1 MQANIELASGCT
13 LSLLSHMICYLFIF
27 LVKVLYD
34 AYVSLD
40 GKCRFATPSLH
51 IHVLL
56 LLLWLAFLQLRW
68 NSLDCTLYSSWRS
81 VFIPW
86 APHTWQ
92 ILSLLRLKCL
102 RKWIDCFWSYREL
115 LLLCL
120 IDDIS
125 LISDCLH
132 IGYRLQKSTLHN
144 VVEAV
149 RSFEQMQC
157 SLSPGVVCARRLI
170 ERFNQLVVILDSNG
184 NIQNLLIINLLLC
197 VYWSPLLPA
206 PLCRTVRAPLGLF
219 LVIWRGIWWISLLLD
234 RWMHFQ

>member
-13 LSLLSHMICYLFIF
+13 LSLLSHMICNLLIF

-40 GKCRFATPSLH
+40 GKCRFAAPSLH
-51 IHVLL
+51 IYVLL

-68 NSLDCTLYSSWRS
+68 NSLDCTLYPCWRP

-86 APHTWQ
+86 ALHTWQ
-92 ILSLLRLKCL
+92 ILSLLRLKRL

-115 LLLCL
+115 LLLGL

-132 IGYRLQKSTLHN
+132 VGYWLQESTLHN

-149 RSFEQMQC
+149 WSFVQMQC
-157 SLSPGVVCARRLI
+157 SLCPGVVCARRLI
-170 ERFNQLVVILDSNG
+170 ERFNQLVVILHSNG

-197 VYWSPLLPA
+197 IYWSPLLPA
-206 PLCRTVRAPLGLF
+206 PLSRTVRAPLGFL

-234 RWMHFQ
+234 SWVHFQ